1 MKFDREK
8 VIIAVMALALV
19 WYFKDLIPTWGES
32 SVSPVVSRSAPL
44 LSLNETVAIDNLEE
58 LIEIELPVSVALG
71 PKDWGKDIF
80 YDRSQIY
87 NSWFKLTGI
96 SKMRE
101 GYKAFINGE
110 ILSEGDRIRGFT
122 ITRITPTRVTLKKNK
137 NWLTLKLG

>member
-1 MKFDREK
+1 MKLDREK
-8 VIIAVMALALV
+8 VIVAAMALALA

-122 ITRITPTRVTLKKNK
+122 ITRITSTRVTLKKNK